1 MRVLHRLRPR
11 GIQRQAVAQG
21 CSMQPTI
28 VKAKGPQ
35 DLLALV
41 PQLSGFVPENSVILV
56 AFKGSRTCGAL
67 RFNLPDP
74 GISEAV
80 YKKIATTIVGILCR
94 LPGVD
99 SVVPVIYTD
108 DRFDASAGLPH
119 QRFAARLLSRI
130 ESSGF
135 VLTDALC
142 VGSDGWGSF
151 LDPDCPDAGRP
162 LSAIH
167 QSPVNAVLVD
177 EPAQIGRLLS
187 LADLPPVD
195 RAAKER
201 FGRTYRRY
209 LAAVHVPD
217 DAIALIDTLTDLLDP
232 VELAELALEWD
243 PDDLVVDEA
252 AALLLLVQS
261 PANRDQMMLQF
272 AFGKEQGIESYI
284 LNQHYAAIQRSTGQ
298 SMDDIVRDELEQHA
312 ATADLSADQA
322 DGESPS
328 NHGLGSDLI
337 LGMTDER
344 PDPERIER
352 ALTLLKRIVALAP
365 KAARPAPL
373 CILAWLS
380 WALGRGSV
388 GGIFLDR
395 ALAID
400 PGYGMALL
408 LNTVLSSGHLPEWA
422 FAEQEGDEE

>member
-1 MRVLHRLRPR
+1 
-11 GIQRQAVAQG
+11 
-21 CSMQPTI
+21 MQPTI

-56 AFKGSRTCGAL
+56 AFRGSRTCGAL

-74 GISEAV
+74 DLSEAV
-80 YKKIATTIVGILCR
+80 YKRIATTIVGTLCR

-99 SVVPVIYTD
+99 AVVPVLYTD
-108 DRFDASAGLPH
+108 DRFDESVGLPH
-119 QRFAARLLSRI
+119 QRFATTLLSRI

-135 VLTDALC
+135 VITDALC

-151 LDPDCPDAGRP
+151 LDPECPGSGRP
-162 LSAIH
+162 LSAIA
-167 QSPVNAVLVD
+167 QSPLNDVLP
-177 EPAQIGRLLS
+177 EERAQLGRLLS
-187 LADLPPVD
+187 RADLPEVD
-195 RAAKER
+195 RASKER

-209 LAAVHVPD
+209 LAAVHAPD
-217 DAIALIDTLTDLLDP
+217 AAMALIDTLTDLLDP

-243 PDDLVVDEA
+243 PDDLAVDEA
-252 AALLLLVQS
+252 VALLLLVQS

-312 ATADLSADQA
+312 ADRAADLTDR
-322 DGESPS
+322 ESRSIPD
-328 NHGLGSDLI
+328 LGSDLI

-352 ALTLLKRIVALAP
+352 ALALLKRVVALAP

-388 GGIFLDR
+388 AGIFLDR

-400 PGYGMALL
+400 PSYGMALL
-408 LNTVLSSGHLPEWA
+408 LNTVMSSGHLPEWA